1 MSIARAFVAL
11 RPPEG
16 VLDDI
21 VAAVEAARAGS
32 VGWRFASREQWHVTL
47 AFLGVVPEETALSVA
62 LGVLAEAVGFRIR
75 LGSSGA
81 FPSCRRARVAWLGVG
96 EGASEVAA
104 LAQTL
109 GRAVAPLG
117 FKVERRFHP
126 HLTVARAREP
136 LDASAVLAALGGG
149 FVGSGWTVGEV
160 ALYESR
166 LGPGG
171 ARYTVRDSFALAGD
185 G

>member
-11 RPPEG
+11 RPPEEA
-16 VLDDI
+16 LDDI
-21 VAAVEAARAGS
+21 AVAVEAARAAS
-32 VGWRFASREQWHVTL
+32 VGWSWARRDQWHVTL
-47 AFLGVVPEETALSVA
+47 AFLGVVPEEATLSGALA
-62 LGVLAEAVGFRIR
+62 VLAEAAGFRIR

-81 FPSCRRARVAWLGVG
+81 FPSSRRARVAWLGVG

-104 LAQTL
+104 LAETVA
-109 GRAVAPLG
+109 RAVALLDVPA
-117 FKVERRFHP
+117 ERRFHP

-136 LDASAVLAALGGG
+136 LDASAVLAALGSGWI
-149 FVGSGWTVGEV
+149 GSGWTVGEV

-171 ARYTVRDSFALAGD
+171 AGYTVRGRFGLSDS
-185 G
+185 